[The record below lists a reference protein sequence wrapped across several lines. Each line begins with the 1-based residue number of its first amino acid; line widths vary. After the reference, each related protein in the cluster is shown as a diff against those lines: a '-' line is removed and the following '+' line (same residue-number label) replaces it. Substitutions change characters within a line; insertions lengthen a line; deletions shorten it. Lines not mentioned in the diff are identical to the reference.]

1 MDTWIVSKCLL
12 FIFLLLVRQ
21 DKVEESKL
29 VDVLRGSDN
38 TKPVSERVLLQ
49 ESLGEVLDVLAG
61 ELGVRD
67 NLDLVAISGHLNSVT
82 EVASSVVDL
91 DVFNKEL
98 LEGGHV
104 DDFIVGVGRSVN
116 DELLSLLLLL
126 LLGLL

>member
-1 MDTWIVSKCLL
+1 MKCLL
-12 FIFLLLVRQ
+12 FIFLLLVRK

-38 TKPVSERVLLQ
+38 TEPVSERVLLQ
-49 ESLGEVLDVLAG
+49 ESLGEVLDVLAR

-67 NLDLVAISGHLNSVT
+67 NLNLVAGSRHLDSVAK
-82 EVASSVVDL
+82 VASSVVDL
-91 DVFNKEL
+91 DVFNKEF

-104 DDFIVGVGRSVN
+104 DDSIFGVGRAVN